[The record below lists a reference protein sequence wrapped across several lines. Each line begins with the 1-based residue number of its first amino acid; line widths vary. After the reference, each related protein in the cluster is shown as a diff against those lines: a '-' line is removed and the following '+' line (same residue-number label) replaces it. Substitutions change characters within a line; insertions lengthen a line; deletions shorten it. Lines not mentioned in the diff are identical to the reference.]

1 METLNY
7 KIWNQEHD
15 ENLCSL
21 SKYLKISHNVN
32 NYYENGDIYNGT
44 LSKGKK
50 NGFGIYREY
59 LNGFI
64 DVDERP
70 KSSANGSRLEMSLS
84 PRGKPRFCFAWSCR
98 FPRHEST

>member
-32 NYYENGDIYNGT
+32 IYYENGDIYNGT

-64 DVDERP
+64 Y
-70 KSSANGSRLEMSLS
+70 NGNWIEDMVRI
-84 PRGKPRFCFAWSCR
+84 
-98 FPRHEST
+98 